1 MTIIVQD
8 DHLTA
13 EAWAA
18 CTNDSGIHKEMK
30 DWNTGIQQKKGG
42 ICVVLIW
49 RRPRVGPPFSS
60 RFMDLITQVSSSSLF
75 PAKR

>member
-18 CTNDSGIHKEMK
+18 CAKDSGIHKEMK

-42 ICVVLIW
+42 ICIVLI
-49 RRPRVGPPFSS
+49 
-60 RFMDLITQVSSSSLF
+60 
-75 PAKR
+75 